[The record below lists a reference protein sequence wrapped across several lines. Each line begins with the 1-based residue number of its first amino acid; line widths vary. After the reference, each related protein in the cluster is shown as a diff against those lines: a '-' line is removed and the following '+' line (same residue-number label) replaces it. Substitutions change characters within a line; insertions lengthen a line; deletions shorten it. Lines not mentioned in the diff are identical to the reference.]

1 MNGGID
7 GARPILLGRAPFF
20 VPVLRIRPIPL
31 RFTSPVKKCGKDEQG
46 LARRTIERLFG
57 IRPDEVGPALLCA
70 ICYFLVLS
78 AWFIIR
84 PVREQLGLAGGVENL
99 NWLFL
104 ATLGVTLA
112 ATPIYGALAHRLSR
126 GAFIA
131 TVYSIFVGTLLLF
144 GVAFSLVDG
153 PAEVWIGRAFY
164 IWASVLNMFLIAVFT
179 ALMVDIWS
187 FERSR
192 RAFGLIALGG
202 TVGAI
207 TGSAITSTLA
217 SVLPITGLLALSC
230 TIFVAAAAMMVLVQ
244 RRFARDRA
252 APEEREPLSLAK
264 AAEGVT
270 LVARSPYL
278 LGVCAFMLCLT
289 VLNSFLYFE
298 QARIIAASVE
308 TREARTAIFAQIN
321 LWTQSLT
328 LAAQIFLTAHALRR
342 LGTALTLLTLP
353 LVTLG
358 GFAALAISPTL
369 GVLIAFQVIR
379 GASNYGFAKPARET
393 LFTVV
398 TRNEK
403 YKAKGF
409 IDTFVYR
416 GGDAIGALSDKAVTG
431 WISVGAVPFVAMG
444 LAGVWGVV
452 AVLLGL
458 QQRRIAARS
467 APVET
472 ELSPTPPAGASP
484 AAFRR

>member
-1 MNGGID
+1 L
-7 GARPILLGRAPFF
+7 P
-20 VPVLRIRPIPL
+20 
-31 RFTSPVKKCGKDEQG
+31 
-46 LARRTIERLFG
+46 RRTIERLFG

-70 ICYFLVLS
+70 LCYFLVLS

-131 TVYSIFVGTLLLF
+131 TVYAIFIGTLLLF
-144 GVAFSLVDG
+144 GAAFSFLDG
-153 PAEVWIGRAFY
+153 QFEVWIGRAFY
-164 IWASVLNMFLIAVFT
+164 IWVSVLNMFLIAVFT

-192 RAFGLIALGG
+192 RAFGLIAVGG
-202 TVGAI
+202 TLGAI
-207 TGSAITSTLA
+207 SGSAITSALA
-217 SVLPITGLLALSC
+217 AVLPITGLLTISC
-230 TIFVAAAAMMVLVQ
+230 SIFISAAAMMILVQ
-244 RRFARDRA
+244 RRFAKQRA
-252 APEEREPLSLAK
+252 ATEARDPLTFAK
-264 AAEGVT
+264 AAEGFT

-289 VLNSFLYFE
+289 ILNSFLYFE
-298 QARIIAASVE
+298 QARIVAANVE

-342 LGTALTLLTLP
+342 LGTALTLLMLP

-358 GFAALAISPTL
+358 GFAALAMSPTL
-369 GVLIAFQVIR
+369 AVLIAFQVIR

-416 GGDAIGALSDKAVTG
+416 GGDAIGALSDKAVAG
-431 WISVGAVPFVAMG
+431 WISIGAIPYLAMG
-444 LAGVWGVV
+444 IAGCWGVV
-452 AVLLGL
+452 AILLGL

-467 APVET
+467 EPEVAD
-472 ELSPTPPAGASP
+472 LGATPPAGVSP
-484 AAFRR
+484 AALRR

>member
-1 MNGGID
+1 M
-7 GARPILLGRAPFF
+7 
-20 VPVLRIRPIPL
+20 
-31 RFTSPVKKCGKDEQG
+31 
-46 LARRTIERLFG
+46 ARRTIERLFG
-57 IRPDEVGPALLCA
+57 IRPDDVGPALLCA
-70 ICYFLVLS
+70 LCYFLVLS

-104 ATLGVTLA
+104 ATLAVTLA

-131 TVYSIFVGTLLLF
+131 TVYGLFVGTLLIF
-144 GVAFSLVDG
+144 GAAFSLVDG
-153 PAEVWIGRAFY
+153 PLEVWLGRAFY

-187 FERSR
+187 LERSR
-192 RAFGLIALGG
+192 RAFGLIAVGG
-202 TVGAI
+202 TLGAI
-207 TGSAITSTLA
+207 SGSAITSALA
-217 SVLPITGLLALSC
+217 AVTPITGLLAISC
-230 TIFVAAAAMMVLVQ
+230 SIFIIAAAVMIIVQ
-244 RRFARDRA
+244 RRFAT
-252 APEEREPLSLAK
+252 REPQATRSDPLTFAK
-264 AAEGVT
+264 AAEGMT

-298 QARIIAASVE
+298 QARIVAANVE

-342 LGTALTLLTLP
+342 LGTALTLLILP
-353 LVTLG
+353 LVTLA
-358 GFAALAISPTL
+358 GFGALAISPTL

-379 GASNYGFAKPARET
+379 GASNYALAKPARET
-393 LFTVV
+393 LFTVL

-416 GGDAIGALSDKAVTG
+416 GGDALGALSDKAIAAAT
-431 WISVGAVPFVAMG
+431 IPGALPFVAMG
-444 LAGVWGVV
+444 IAGLWGVV
-452 AVLLGL
+452 AILLGL
-458 QQRRIAARS
+458 QQRRIDTRS
-467 APVET
+467 
-472 ELSPTPPAGASP
+472 SPADADLGALTPSGASP
-484 AAFRR
+484 SAPRR